1 MKLHI
6 IKGGPVFHLKNSV
19 FIDPIKRNF
28 YNKKNNQIK
37 LDYFIKYCEKKQMP
51 NEIEKLIVDYLI

>member
-19 FIDPIKRNF
+19 FIDPVKRNF
-28 YNKKNNQIK
+28 YNQKKKSN
-37 LDYFIKYCEKKQMP
+37 
-51 NEIEKLIVDYLI
+51 